1 MTSPSKAR
9 VEDPSSHV
17 RQQADRRQLLLRGG
31 RAVAAGFGASI
42 AAWADLVAAAA
53 AATAAPDAAKAAAAA
68 PAQAVGTSSSCVAG
82 LFSSAR
88 DSPYGPIAPVNDLST
103 GLPLIELP
111 AGFFYRSHGWAGDV
125 MSDGQRTPRAHDGM
139 GLVRARKVGGADEF
153 VLVRNHELA
162 AAAQADQMIGAG
174 LDRVAQYDR
183 GQIGQQYRAGGTTNL
198 VWRDGRFTESWASLG
213 GLQSPCAG
221 GSTAWGSWLSNEE
234 VRSAAASSTG
244 KKHGYVFE
252 VAADA
257 GRSEQAA
264 PGAGQPIVGMG
275 RMAHEACAFDPDTGF
290 WYLTEDNYNAN
301 TLYRFRPQKVQGGL
315 GSLHGGGRLQG
326 LAVRGQANVDL
337 RDPKLCQ
344 EFSCAWVD
352 VADPDIDGAALST
365 HFAGQV
371 SASGPYLQAYS
382 RGAAAF
388 GATEGCWVAGG
399 VVWFTDKLVSL
410 EPARAGRIWMLHLAS
425 MTLKAVFVSNS
436 VQVGNSPD
444 NLCVSPRGGVLFCE
458 DGTSN
463 GPGDST
469 PGQPQ
474 QLKVLHPSGQ
484 ASTFARHHFNFTR
497 AQLDAVGKTGAAA
510 GDQRRTEWAG
520 AVFSP
525 DGQVLF
531 VNLYSPGMT
540 LAITGPW
547 HKGSL

>member
-1 MTSPSKAR
+1 MTNPPRAQADNAGADASL
-9 VEDPSSHV
+9 H
-17 RQQADRRQLLLRGG
+17 ADRRRLLVHGG
-31 RAVAAGFGASI
+31 RAVAAGLGACV
-42 AAWADLVAAAA
+42 AAWADRVA
-53 AATAAPDAAKAAAAA
+53 AATAAPAAAS
-68 PAQAVGTSSSCVAG
+68 GTSSSCVAG
-82 LFSSAR
+82 LVSSAR
-88 DSPYGPIAPVNDLST
+88 DSPYGPTAPVSDLST
-103 GLPLIELP
+103 GLALIELP
-111 AGFFYRSHGWAGDV
+111 AGFSYRSHGWAGDV

-139 GLVRARKVGGADEF
+139 GLVRARKVGGVDEF

-162 AAAQADQMIGAG
+162 AVPQVEQMIGAG
-174 LDRVAQYDR
+174 LDKVPQYDR

-198 VWRDGRFTESWASLG
+198 VWRDGRFTDSWASLG

-221 GSTAWGSWLSNEE
+221 GSTAWGSWLANEE
-234 VRSAAASSTG
+234 VRDAVASSTG

-257 GRSEQAA
+257 GRAEQAA
-264 PGAGQPIVGMG
+264 PGAGQPIVAMG
-275 RMAHEACAFDPDTGF
+275 RMAHEASAFDPATGY

-301 TLYRFRPQKVQGGL
+301 TLYRFRPHKVQGGL
-315 GSLHGGGRLQG
+315 GSLHGGGQLQG
-326 LAVRGQANVDL
+326 LAVRGKANVDL

-344 EFSCAWVD
+344 EFSCEWVD

-365 HFAGQV
+365 HFAGRV
-371 SASGPYLQAYS
+371 AASGPYLQAYS

-410 EPARAGRIWMLHLAS
+410 DPARAGRIWTLHLAS

-458 DGTSN
+458 DGLQGT
-463 GPGDST
+463 GPGDLLGGSV
-469 PGQPQ
+469 QH
-474 QLKVLHPSGQ
+474 LKVLHPSGQ
-484 ASTFARHHFNFTR
+484 ASIFASHHFNFTR

-531 VNLYSPGMT
+531 VNLYTPGMT

-547 HKGSL
+547 QQGPL